1 MVWEEIED
9 FEIEDLQALKQIE
22 SIQIQKLVD
31 AITIFQKYGS
41 EQLLAT
47 TKLKQAEKCQTEKLH
62 KALVANNELEKQ
74 LNDLA
79 DYTQRFELLRQE
91 QENIDKLKHKITQLN
106 EIRTL
111 NTLVQQRESQ
121 IAKLNDFNNAIT
133 SKGKDIESI
142 QEQQKQLQEQM
153 QILIKVNMLLINT
166 KNILISV
173 T

>member
-1 MVWEEIED
+1 M
-9 FEIEDLQALKQIE
+9 
-22 SIQIQKLVD
+22 
-31 AITIFQKYGS
+31 
-41 EQLLAT
+41 LAT

-153 QILIKVNMLLINT
+153 QILIKSEHAINQYKEYIDKCHIIYQKIESHRKAMAENDNVKT
-166 KNILISV
+166 IK
-173 T
+173 